1 MSKYPIR
8 HRVRERRRYTW
19 RGKPDRV
26 HRKLQD
32 LVYEAVQIEHEGT
45 SFIYCIKIED
55 FVLIKRDDEDR
66 PYVAK
71 LLKLYEDGTQQPP
84 TKQAIVQWFI
94 RIEEIPKTKQKLL
107 GREAHPNEI
116 FLCEASNY
124 DNQINVETIL
134 KHVKVIQIA
143 PDEPFPPSQPGDDAL
158 FVKLNWDG
166 KSFNKLPEDAFSGKA
181 INSSEPFYD
190 HKSLDSLLWHPR
202 KSVNSYPN
210 INCKSQSDS
219 VKKTAKCTFQSKKST
234 EITKE
239 QSSNSMLV
247 KIPLHNDFKKLS
259 RRKQVDI
266 LSELLDDEDDGD
278 EEDDSSRKRHQV
290 EQRPRAVKR
299 RVDFNGISD
308 NHSPSKGL
316 QSQTNIN
323 NSISPDVRNRRA
335 MKNQVAS
342 LQLSPNVKTSKTI
355 QQDSRPHV
363 RDGRAMKNQ
372 VDFLQLSPVV
382 KNSRTIQQDSSPPGN
397 NGEIIDIKRSKRM
410 NSQMDNIQ
418 DTPRS
423 CRKSD
428 NKDYYARDQDDE
440 GSDELIL
447 DHEKGSESSSVDK
460 EQDDD
465 DASEFRRKC
474 AKTISKSTAKLSEK
488 TSAKRVC
495 YNERPNEQP
504 GTRTPGTPRTPS
516 HPSPC
521 IPRRS
526 QLAKTPVSGLEE
538 ARARSKRM
546 KSQMDNIQDTPR
558 SRRKSVNKDYYESDQ
573 DDEGSDEFIL
583 DHEKSSVSSSVDE
596 EQDDDD
602 VDDDNSEFRRKCAK
616 KISKSTAKLSKKTSA
631 KRPGTRKPGTPRT
644 PSHPSPYIPR
654 RSQLAKNPVS
664 VLEEARA
671 RLHVSAVPESLPCRE
686 QEFQD
691 IYNFVE
697 SKLIDGTGGC
707 MYISGVPGTGKT
719 ATVHEVMRCLQHAA
733 NEENL
738 PSFQYIEIN
747 GMKLTDP
754 HQCYVQILKLLTGQ
768 KATADH
774 AAALLEKRFGTPSP
788 KRESTVLLVDEL
800 DLLWTRKQNIMYNLF
815 DWPTRRQAKLVVLA
829 VANTMDLPER
839 IMMNRVASRL
849 GLTRMSFQPYSY
861 KQLQQII
868 SSRLNRLRAFENDA
882 IQLVGRKVAALS
894 GDARRALDIC
904 RRAAE
909 ICEYSENQ
917 KRASSLVGMPH
928 ILQALDEMFSS
939 PYINAIRHASVQE
952 QIFIKAVLAE
962 FRRLG
967 LEEATFQQIYQ
978 QHIGLCRLEGLQP
991 PTISET
997 MLVCTRLGACRLLLV
1012 ESSKNDLHLRVRLNV
1027 SQDDVM
1033 YALKED

>member
-488 TSAKRVC
+488 TSAKR
-495 YNERPNEQP
+495 
-504 GTRTPGTPRTPS
+504 
-516 HPSPC
+516 
-521 IPRRS
+521 
-526 QLAKTPVSGLEE
+526 
-538 ARARSKRM
+538 
-546 KSQMDNIQDTPR
+546 
-558 SRRKSVNKDYYESDQ
+558 
-573 DDEGSDEFIL
+573 
-583 DHEKSSVSSSVDE
+583 
-596 EQDDDD
+596 
-602 VDDDNSEFRRKCAK
+602 
-616 KISKSTAKLSKKTSA
+616 
-631 KRPGTRKPGTPRT
+631 PGTRKPGTPRT